1 MEKKILA
8 LDSKKDTFLTTAK
21 VQIVFPTLNFSHSV
35 ILLNMHSVAPS
46 PFSSSPLLFCL
57 VDGDFDG
64 GRPNRSY

>member
-46 PFSSSPLLFCL
+46 PSFPLLFCL